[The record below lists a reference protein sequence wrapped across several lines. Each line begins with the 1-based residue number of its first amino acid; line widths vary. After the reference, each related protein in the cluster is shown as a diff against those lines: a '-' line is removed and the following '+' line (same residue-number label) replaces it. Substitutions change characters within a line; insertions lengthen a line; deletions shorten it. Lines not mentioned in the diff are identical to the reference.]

1 MKEIIHKYLKGSA
14 SDKEVTQLLD
24 YLRDSAGNRSHF
36 ERIKADWLL
45 DEQKQIPLSHLKAWH
60 TIEDKLTL
68 KSKSTTMLW
77 LQRSASIAAVLLVF
91 IGIAFV
97 FQYASRQM
105 VVFSTAEQQNVK
117 VTLPDSTIVHLNEN
131 SSLSYNQWTY
141 ALLRDI
147 DLKGEAFFDVRH
159 KQFSQFNVNI
169 DKVNV
174 TVLGTRFNVK
184 EGTSNELEV
193 VLQSGI
199 VELSMDGSDFKKRLK
214 PGQRAILNKSK
225 QRIMLD
231 EVNADLHCAWMEG
244 VIHCKDMGVEEFF
257 ANIEKAYDITVRID
271 NDQRLKDLKITYT
284 LKDDR
289 IEDLIQILQLT
300 LPLEIKIDKGL
311 MNVKLDKTRYKTE

>member
-1 MKEIIHKYLKGSA
+1 
-14 SDKEVTQLLD
+14 
-24 YLRDSAGNRSHF
+24 
-36 ERIKADWLL
+36 
-45 DEQKQIPLSHLKAWH
+45 
-60 TIEDKLTL
+60 
-68 KSKSTTMLW
+68 
-77 LQRSASIAAVLLVF
+77 
-91 IGIAFV
+91 
-97 FQYASRQM
+97 M